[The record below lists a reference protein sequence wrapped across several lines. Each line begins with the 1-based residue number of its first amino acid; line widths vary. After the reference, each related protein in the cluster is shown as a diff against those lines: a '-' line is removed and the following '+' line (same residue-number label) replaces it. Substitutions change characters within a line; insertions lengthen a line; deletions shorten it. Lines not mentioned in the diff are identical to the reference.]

1 MQALTEAMEKIK
13 QIMDSWL
20 GHDISQV
27 IQKWGPADEIANDE
41 SGGKIHIWKQQMVKH
56 VPEFRTE
63 NLSGGGILQNFPK
76 RTTTY
81 VPTNYTFRKMYYVRE
96 DGIIYHWRTDTQ

>member
-1 MQALTEAMEKIK
+1 MQALTEVMEKRK

-27 IQKWGPADEIANDE
+27 IQEWGPADEIANDE
-41 SGGKIHIWKQQMVKH
+41 SGGKIHIWKQQLVKH
-56 VPEFRTE
+56 VPEFRIE
-63 NLSGGGILQNFPK
+63 NSPVGGILNVPK

-81 VPTNYTFRKMYYVRE
+81 VPTNYTLRKMFYVRE
-96 DGIIYHWRTDTQ
+96 NGIIYYWRTDTQ